1 VQQPSTKYDVMNI
14 WEMSVTFIEHTCWKP
29 ARALPEFKCSKQL
42 VMVCWVTPESEM
54 HSNIAE
60 IQQQTVV

>member
-1 VQQPSTKYDVMNI
+1 MNI
-14 WEMSVTFIEHTCWKP
+14 WETSVTFIEHTCWKP
-29 ARALPEFKCSKQL
+29 AKALSEFKCSKQL
-42 VMVCWVTPESEM
+42 VTVWWVSPESEM